1 MIYQWV
7 ATETPV
13 TYSRYMSVPE
23 NPPNVPAAG
32 GSGRPL
38 VEGPA
43 DPEHDPTASYALEP
57 EYVERLT
64 SRLLATSGRTVRVET
79 PLTGAPLAHIPQS
92 TDGDV
97 EEAFVWARRAQAI
110 WARTSLD
117 ERAAMLLRLHDLVLE
132 RQDEIIDLT
141 VWESGKARKH
151 AFDEPLHI
159 ALTARYYARTA
170 HQHLDTQR
178 KIGVVP
184 ALTRVEVNRV
194 PKGVVGIISP
204 WNYPFTMALC
214 DGLPALLAG
223 NAVVTKPD
231 SQTMLTALLGARLLD
246 EAGFPKDLWQVVAGP
261 GSEVGTSIV
270 TRADYVC
277 FTGSTATG
285 KIIARQCAERL
296 IGCSLELGGKNP
308 LLVLRDADLEKA
320 AEGAVR
326 ASFSNAGQLCVS
338 MERMFVA
345 DQVYDRFVERFVS
358 RTKAMTLGASME
370 WGNDMGS
377 LISQAQLDTVVAHVD
392 DAVAKGARVLAGGR
406 ARPDLGP
413 YFYEPTILEGVT
425 PDMTCFGHETFGPVI
440 ALYRFHDEAD
450 AIARANEGEYGL
462 NGSIY
467 SQDGDRARAI
477 AREIRCGTVN
487 VNEAFGA
494 TFASIDSPMGGMR
507 ESGMGRRQGSEGV
520 HRYTE
525 SQSVGTQRLIRFAPM
540 LGMSDETYAKV
551 MTANL
556 KFMKKLGRA

>member
-1 MIYQWV
+1 MNAPQNP
-7 ATETPV
+7 TP
-13 TYSRYMSVPE
+13 S
-23 NPPNVPAAG
+23 G
-32 GSGRPL
+32 GPL

-57 EYVERLT
+57 DYVAGLT
-64 SRLLATSGRTVRVET
+64 ARLLATTGRTVLVET
-79 PLTGAPLAHIPQS
+79 PLTGAPLAHVPQS
-92 TDGDV
+92 SDADV
-97 EEAFVWARRAQAI
+97 AEAFVRARRAQAV
-110 WARTSLD
+110 WARTSID

-132 RQDEIIDLT
+132 RQDEIIDLI

-170 HQHLDTQR
+170 HRHLDTER
-178 KIGVVP
+178 KMGIVP
-184 ALTRVEVNRV
+184 GLTRVEVNRV
-194 PKGVVGIISP
+194 AKGVVGIISP

-223 NAVVTKPD
+223 NAVVAKPD
-231 SQTMLTALLGARLLD
+231 AQTMLSALLGARLLD
-246 EAGFPKDLWQVVAGP
+246 DAGFPKDLWQVVAGP
-261 GSEVGTSIV
+261 GNEIGPAVIE
-270 TRADYVC
+270 RADYVC

-285 KIIARQCAERL
+285 RLIAKQCAERL

-338 MERMFVA
+338 MERLFVA
-345 DQVYDRFVERFVS
+345 DQVYDRFVERFVA
-358 RTKAMTLGASME
+358 RTSAMTLGATLE

-377 LISQAQLDTVVAHVD
+377 LVSQAQLDTVVAHVE
-392 DAVAKGARVLAGGR
+392 DAVAKGARVLTGGR

-413 YFYEPTILEGVT
+413 FFFEPTILEGVT
-425 PDMTCFGHETFGPVI
+425 PAMTCFGHETFGPVI
-440 ALYRFHDEAD
+440 SLYRFHDEAD
-450 AIARANEGEYGL
+450 AVARANDGHYGL
-462 NGSIY
+462 NASIY
-467 SQDGDRARAI
+467 SQDGERARAI
-477 AREIRCGTVN
+477 AREIKCGTVN
-487 VNEAFGA
+487 INEAFGA

-507 ESGMGRRQGSEGV
+507 ESGMGRRQGSEGI

-525 SQSVGTQRLIRFAPM
+525 SQAVGTQRLIRFAPM
-540 LGMSDETYAKV
+540 LGMSDATYAKV

-556 KFMKKLGRA
+556 KFMKKLGRP

>member
-32 GSGRPL
+32 GPGRPL

-97 EEAFVWARRAQAI
+97 EEAFVRARRAQAI

-377 LISQAQLDTVVAHVD
+377 LISQDQLDTVVAHVD

>member
-1 MIYQWV
+1 MS
-7 ATETPV
+7 TP
-13 TYSRYMSVPE
+13 SQVP
-23 NPPNVPAAG
+23 PGGAA
-32 GSGRPL
+32 
-38 VEGPA
+38 VDGPH
-43 DPEHDPTASYALEP
+43 DPEHDPRASYALEP
-57 EYVERLT
+57 EYVAGLTARLV
-64 SRLLATSGRTVRVET
+64 ATTGRTVPVET
-79 PLTGAPLAHIPQS
+79 PINGAPLASMPQS
-92 TDGDV
+92 SEDDV
-97 EEAFVWARRAQAI
+97 AEAFRRARRAQAA
-110 WARTSLD
+110 WARTPLD
-117 ERAAMLLRLHDLVLE
+117 ERAAMLMRLHDLVLD
-132 RQDEIIDLT
+132 RQDEIIDLI

-170 HQHLDTQR
+170 HQHLDTER
-178 KIGVVP
+178 KLGVVP
-184 ALTRVEVNRV
+184 GLTRVEVNHV

-223 NAVVTKPD
+223 NAVVAKPD
-231 SQTMLTALLGARLLD
+231 AQTMLSALLGARLLD

-261 GSEVGTSIV
+261 GSELGPSIIDGS
-270 TRADYVC
+270 DYVC
-277 FTGSTATG
+277 FTGSTPTG

-326 ASFSNAGQLCVS
+326 ASFSNAGQLCVA

-345 DQVYDRFVERFVS
+345 DQVYDRFVERFVA
-358 RTKAMTLGASME
+358 RTQAMTLGATLD

-377 LISQAQLDTVVAHVD
+377 LISQDQLDTVVAHVD
-392 DAVAKGARVLAGGR
+392 DAVAKGARVLTGGR

-413 YFYEPTILEGVT
+413 YYYEPTILEGVT
-425 PDMTCFGHETFGPVI
+425 PEMTCFGHETFGPVI
-440 ALYRFHDEAD
+440 SLYRFHDEAD
-450 AIARANEGEYGL
+450 AIARANDGAYGL
-462 NGSIY
+462 NASIY
-467 SQDGDRARAI
+467 SQDGARARAI
-477 AREIRCGTVN
+477 ARQVKCGTVN
-487 VNEAFGA
+487 INEAFGA

-507 ESGMGRRQGSEGV
+507 ESGMGRRQGSEGI

-525 SQSVGTQRLIRFAPM
+525 SQSVATQRAIRFAPM

-556 KFMKKLGRA
+556 RLMKKLGRA